1 MKNIVITGANR
12 GIGLEFAKKYSQTS
26 PDSHHVYAL
35 CRNASPELSDLD
47 NVTIIDGF
55 DVGNLDSIKAG
66 IAKCPSHIDILIN
79 NAGILQRTSLD
90 TLLDGDIAKI
100 NDQFQINALAPLMV
114 VAAAKTKLGKGSKI
128 ALITSRM
135 GSIGDN
141 GSGTNY
147 GYRMSKAALNAA
159 GKSLAIDLRETDI
172 SVAILHP
179 GWVKTEM
186 TNNSGLITPQE
197 AAASLIKRISEL
209 NLTNSGTFWHSN
221 GEILEW

>member
-12 GIGLEFAKKYSQTS
+12 GIGLEFTKKYSQT
-26 PDSHHVYAL
+26 HHVYAL
-35 CRNASPELSDLD
+35 CRKASPELSQLD

-55 DVGNLDSIKAG
+55 DVGNLASIQAG
-66 IAKCPSHIDILIN
+66 IAKCPDHIDILIN
-79 NAGILQRTSLD
+79 NAGILQRTSLE
-90 TLLDGDIAKI
+90 TLLDGDVAKI

-114 VAAAKTKLGKGSKI
+114 VAAAKTKLIKGSKI

-159 GKSLAIDLRETDI
+159 GKSLAIDLRESEI

-186 TNNSGLITPQE
+186 TNNSGLISPQE
-197 AAASLIKRISEL
+197 AAEGLINRISEL